1 MPTFHDT
8 TEKQRF
14 EALSDFRFRL
24 RSFLRFSEDAARDE
38 GITVLQYQL
47 MLHTQGF
54 PGRPWATIGEIAER
68 LQAQPHG
75 VVALASRCE
84 EAGLVRRK
92 TSASDRR
99 QVEVHLLAA
108 GRKKLA
114 RLAIQ
119 HADQLSELAEAVRLA
134 TEIQE
139 EGSSLRPALSSS
151 VTCSRRGSP

>member
-1 MPTFHDT
+1 MSNHPAA

-24 RSFLRFSEDAARDE
+24 RSFLRFSEDAAREE
-38 GITVLQYQL
+38 GVTVLQYQL

-54 PGRPWATIGEIAER
+54 PDRQWATIGEIAER

-75 VVALASRCE
+75 VVALVSRCE
-84 EAGLVRRK
+84 QAGLVKRR
-92 TSASDRR
+92 TSTVDRR
-99 QVEVHLLAA
+99 QVEVHLLPA

-119 HADQLSELAEAVRLA
+119 HADQLMELAAAVRLA
-134 TEIQE
+134 SRIQGE
-139 EGSSLRPALSSS
+139 
-151 VTCSRRGSP
+151 

>member
-1 MPTFHDT
+1 MASQRGSID
-8 TEKQRF
+8 KQHF

-24 RSFLRFSEDAARDE
+24 RSFLRFSEDAARAE

-54 PGRPWATIGEIAER
+54 AGREWATVSEIAER

-75 VVALASRCE
+75 VVALVSRCE

-92 TSASDRR
+92 PSSTDRR

-108 GRKKLA
+108 GRKKLE
-114 RLAIQ
+114 RLAAL
-119 HADQLSELAEAVRLA
+119 HKDQVAHLAEVV
-134 TEIQE
+134 
-139 EGSSLRPALSSS
+139 AL
-151 VTCSRRGSP
+151 VNRDGG

>member
-1 MPTFHDT
+1 MAERNPSVD
-8 TEKQRF
+8 KKRY

-54 PGRPWATIGEIAER
+54 EGREWATVSEIAER

-75 VVALASRCE
+75 VVALVSRCE
-84 EAGLVRRK
+84 EAGLVQRRP
-92 TSASDRR
+92 SQVDRR
-99 QVEVHLLAA
+99 QVEVHLLPA

-114 RLAIQ
+114 RLATL
-119 HADQLSELAEAVRLA
+119 HADQLAELAEVVRQA
-134 TEIQE
+134 ST
-139 EGSSLRPALSSS
+139 
-151 VTCSRRGSP
+151 SPR